1 MGPRC
6 YELTDEWIE
15 SLGVFLPFS
24 PRAPFCRCLALIL
37 VGAKSFS
44 TIAKKGTK
52 EEEEG
57 EEEEEE
63 GEEEVLMKIIPGR
76 VMIYYLA

>member
-1 MGPRC
+1 M
-6 YELTDEWIE
+6 IFI
-15 SLGVFLPFS
+15 FLLFS
-24 PRAPFCRCLALIL
+24 PRAPFCRCPALIL

-63 GEEEVLMKIIPGR
+63 EEEEEKE
-76 VMIYYLA
+76 

>member
-1 MGPRC
+1 M
-6 YELTDEWIE
+6 
-15 SLGVFLPFS
+15 
-24 PRAPFCRCLALIL
+24 
-37 VGAKSFS
+37 GAKSFS
-44 TIAKKGTK
+44 TIVKKGTK

-76 VMIYYLA
+76 VMITLLTIYYLA

>member
-1 MGPRC
+1 M
-6 YELTDEWIE
+6 IFI
-15 SLGVFLPFS
+15 FLLFP
-24 PRAPFCRCLALIL
+24 PRAPFCRCPALIL

-63 GEEEVLMKIIPGR
+63 GEEEVLMKIIQGR
-76 VMIYYLA
+76 VMITLLTIYYLA

>member
-1 MGPRC
+1 M
-6 YELTDEWIE
+6 
-15 SLGVFLPFS
+15 
-24 PRAPFCRCLALIL
+24 
-37 VGAKSFS
+37 GAKSFS

-76 VMIYYLA
+76 VMITLLTIYYLA